1 MHNYFPEIDE
11 NHLTGILYDLIYV
24 LVFLD
29 EKWKDGVRWAWG
41 AEGIEAIE
49 GVDLECVLRRVGDR
63 GIYGKE
69 WSIKTK
75 RLHYRGP
82 LLVAT

>member
-29 EKWKDGVRWAWG
+29 EK
-41 AEGIEAIE
+41 
-49 GVDLECVLRRVGDR
+49 
-63 GIYGKE
+63 
-69 WSIKTK
+69 
-75 RLHYRGP
+75 
-82 LLVAT
+82 